1 MKNKQMLAAVGIL
14 AVGAMALSACG
25 SQVSTPFPNVIQ
37 VENVGESSDGK
48 VTITSRE
55 TVKVTPDMAKIVY
68 GITTENEDS
77 QVCQQENTE
86 KLNAVLEY
94 LKGQGFEEKSIQT
107 SGYSMDTRY
116 DWSGNKQT
124 PIGYEMRSQVTLS
137 DVPMDRVG
145 SLLSDTVASGAN
157 EIQSVSYYSSGYD
170 DAYQQA
176 LTKAV
181 ESARAKAETLAAAG
195 GQKIG
200 IVLGIQEYGDYQYG
214 RYITAA
220 VSMSSKGAG
229 AAETAAASDMGVMP
243 GEMEVT
249 AQINVDFS
257 LVP

>member
-1 MKNKQMLAAVGIL
+1 MKNKQMLATVGIL
-14 AVGAMALSACG
+14 AAGAMVLSACG
-25 SQVSTPFPNVIQ
+25 SQVSTPLPEVIK

-77 QVCQQENTE
+77 QVCQQENTD

-107 SGYSMDTRY
+107 SGYSMDPRY

-124 PIGYEMRSQVTLS
+124 LIGYEMRTQVTLS

-145 SLLSDTVASGAN
+145 SLLSETVASGAN

-170 DAYQQA
+170 EAYQQA

-181 ESARAKAETLAAAG
+181 ESARAKAETLAIAG
-195 GQKIG
+195 GKKIG
-200 IVLGIQEYGDYQYG
+200 GVLGIQEYRDYQDG
-214 RYITAA
+214 RYVSA
-220 VSMSSKGAG
+220 VANLFSKAG
-229 AAETAAASDMGVMP
+229 ATETAAARDMGVMP